1 MQDFCGRTAWPQF
14 NFFQRHVKRCI
25 FKKKN
30 HTAKVE
36 HYPIYSGR
44 RLPSL
49 IRITW
54 SLFVNIVMT
63 VIELRL
69 VVTHD
74 LFGVRSVK
82 CYYFK
87 DQFPILRST

>member
-1 MQDFCGRTAWPQF
+1 MQDFCGRTAWPQGDVC
-14 NFFQRHVKRCI
+14 R
-25 FKKKN
+25 
-30 HTAKVE
+30 
-36 HYPIYSGR
+36 
-44 RLPSL
+44 L

-54 SLFVNIVMT
+54 SLFVNIVAT

-87 DQFPILRST
+87 DQFPILGST